1 MNEQPQGISPDTQ
14 PLKGFPL
21 SFQIYAHNEQEV
33 EQCRQA
39 IIGFINQHRQENRA
53 VTATKVAQAI
63 TSWQSNPLIKTQI
76 INYFK

>member
-1 MNEQPQGISPDTQ
+1 MNEHQ

-21 SFQIYAHNEQEV
+21 SFQLYAHNEQEV

-39 IIGFINQHRQENRA
+39 IINFINQHRQEGRA
-53 VTATKVAQAI
+53 VTANKVAHAVS
-63 TSWQSNPLIKTQI
+63 SWQSNPIVKNQI